1 MSRITWRDEFAIG
14 LADVDHEH
22 REMIAMIDALLD
34 SIGPGTGAAR
44 IVAALG
50 EIHARI
56 AAHFALEEREMRRLK
71 YIAIGEHKSDHERL
85 LDDILDI
92 MSDVELK
99 RGYEPAVL
107 EQRLVRWFS
116 EHFRK
121 QDARLHRWLVA
132 RR

>member
-1 MSRITWRDEFAIG
+1 VSRIAWRDEFTIG

-22 REMIAMIDALLD
+22 RELIAMIDALLD
-34 SIGPGTGAAR
+34 SIGPSTGAAQ

-56 AAHFALEEREMRRLK
+56 AAHFALEEREMRHLK

-92 MSDVELK
+92 MADVESPQ
-99 RGYEPAVL
+99 GYEPEAL
-107 EQRLVRWFS
+107 ERRLVHWFT
-116 EHFRK
+116 EHFRTH
-121 QDARLHRWLVA
+121 DARLHRWLVE

>member
-1 MSRITWRDEFAIG
+1 MSRIPWRDEFAIG

-22 REMIAMIDALLD
+22 REMIGMIDRLLD
-34 SIGPGTGAAR
+34 SIGPTTSRAD

-56 AAHFALEEREMRRLK
+56 AAHFALEEREMQLLK

-92 MSDVELK
+92 MSDVESPD
-99 RGYEPAVL
+99 GFDIDAL
-107 EQRLVRWFS
+107 EQRLTHWFTD
-116 EHFRK
+116 HFRT
-121 QDARLHRWLVA
+121 QDARLHRWLVG